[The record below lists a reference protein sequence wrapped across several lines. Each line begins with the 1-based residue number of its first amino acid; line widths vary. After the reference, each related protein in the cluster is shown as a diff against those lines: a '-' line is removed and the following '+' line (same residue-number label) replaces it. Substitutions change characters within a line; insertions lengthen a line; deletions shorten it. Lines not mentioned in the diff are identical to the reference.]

1 MNAQPTLYDF
11 RSPNRFSRE
20 QFRALQMANETYAR
34 QLATVLSTTL
44 RVVAHCSL
52 TNVSQTTYD
61 EYSTSL
67 PNPSLLAVLDFHPLQ
82 GGGLFQLPM
91 DIVMGVIDRLLGG
104 PGNGDDQPIRPLSD
118 IESGLVSRLVQ
129 RMISELTYAYE
140 SLAPIRG
147 SVQSLESDAQF
158 LQLGAPSDPIV
169 VAEFEVKIGDQVA
182 TATLGIPLQTLQ
194 PLLDTLTQK
203 PVLELTGAQAQAA
216 EELKARMTEVPVNV
230 TVAFRPISLTSRE
243 VLELEV
249 GDILSLRHSTKQPL
263 TLSADGVPVATA
275 VPGSHG
281 HRLACQIVT
290 V

>member
-1 MNAQPTLYDF
+1 MNAQPMLYDF

-34 QLATVLSTTL
+34 QIATVLSTTL
-44 RVVAHCSL
+44 RVVAHASL
-52 TNVSQTTYD
+52 LKVSQTTYD
-61 EYSTSL
+61 EYAAAL

-82 GGGLFQLPM
+82 GGGLFHLPM

-104 PGNGDDQPIRPLSD
+104 PGSADQPIRALSD

-129 RMISELTYAYE
+129 RMIYELTYAYD
-140 SLAPIRG
+140 SLAPIKG

-158 LQLGAPSDPIV
+158 LQLAAPSDPMV
-169 VAEFEVKIGDQVA
+169 VAEFEIRIGDQ
-182 TATLGIPLQTLQ
+182 TAVSTLCIPVQTVQ
-194 PLLDTLTQK
+194 PLLDTLNRK
-203 PVLELTGAQAQAA
+203 PELELTGARAQAVQD
-216 EELKARMTEVPVNV
+216 LQNRMTEVPVNV
-230 TVAFRPISLTSRE
+230 SVAFRPISLTSKE

-249 GDILSLRHSTKQPL
+249 GDILPLRHPTKQPL
-263 TLSADGVPVATA
+263 TISADGIPVATA

>member
-1 MNAQPTLYDF
+1 MNAHPTRYDF

-34 QLATVLSTTL
+34 QMATVLSTTL

-52 TNVSQTTYD
+52 LNVSQTTYD
-61 EYSTSL
+61 EYTTAL

-104 PGNGDDQPIRPLSD
+104 PGHGDQPIRALSD

-129 RMISELTYAYE
+129 RMIAELTYAYD
-140 SLAPIRG
+140 SLATIKG
-147 SVQSLESDAQF
+147 TVQSLESDAQF
-158 LQLGAPSDPIV
+158 LQLAAPSDPMV
-169 VAEFEVKIGDQVA
+169 VAEFEIKIGDQVA
-182 TATLGIPLQTLQ
+182 TSTLGIPVQTIQ
-194 PLLDTLTQK
+194 PLLDTLTRK
-203 PVLELTGAQAQAA
+203 PVLELTGAQAEAA
-216 EELKARMTEVPVNV
+216 KELKARITEVPVNV
-230 TVAFRPISLTSRE
+230 TIAFRPISLTSKQ

-249 GDILSLRHSTKQPL
+249 GDILALRHPTKQPL
-263 TLSADGVPVATA
+263 TISADGIPVATA

>member
-34 QLATVLSTTL
+34 QMATVLSTTL

-52 TNVSQTTYD
+52 IKVSQTTYD
-61 EYSTSL
+61 EYAATL

-104 PGNGDDQPIRPLSD
+104 PGNGDQPIRPLSD

-129 RMISELTYAYE
+129 RMIAELTYAYD
-140 SLAPIRG
+140 SLAPIKG
-147 SVQSLESDAQF
+147 TVQSLESDAQF
-158 LQLGAPSDPIV
+158 LQLAAPSDPMV
-169 VAEFEVKIGDQVA
+169 VAEFEIKIGDQTA
-182 TATLGIPLQTLQ
+182 TSTLGIPVQTVQ
-194 PLLDTLTQK
+194 PLLDTLRQK
-203 PVLELTGAQAQAA
+203 PVLELTGAQAEAVK
-216 EELKARMTEVPVNV
+216 ELNARMTEVPVDV
-230 TVAFRPISLTSRE
+230 TIAFRPISLTSKE

-249 GDILSLRHSTKQPL
+249 GDILPLRHATKQPL
-263 TLSADGVPVATA
+263 TISADGIPVATA